1 MLTKVFGLCL
11 LAVSGLIALSIA
23 GFIFAVIWKV
33 GMVALVC
40 CGLYYGWRL
49 LKS

>member
-1 MLTKVFGLCL
+1 MLTKVLGLCVL
-11 LAVSGLIALSIA
+11 GVAGLIALSIA

-33 GMVALVC
+33 GMVALAC
-40 CGLYYGWRL
+40 CGLYYGWQL